1 MRLTISSICLNAFTH
16 IKSSIRFICCY
27 LVVFLSYMSKSIKA
41 INNNYEAQILAA
53 KTHGG
58 SKSLLQSIFLLCN
71 KCLWGATYFDKNR
84 LPPDRNTCP
93 LCGTN
98 NNELSSF
105 PIMPNESFAFSYDAK
120 RGLEIEFKP
129 R

>member
-1 MRLTISSICLNAFTH
+1 
-16 IKSSIRFICCY
+16 
-27 LVVFLSYMSKSIKA
+27 MSKGIKT
-41 INNNYEAQILAA
+41 IDNHEAQRLAT
-53 KTHGG
+53 KGF
-58 SKSLLQSIFLLCN
+58 KSPLPSIFLLCN
-71 KCLWGATYFDKNR
+71 KCLWAATYFDKNR

-93 LCGTN
+93 LCGTS

-129 R
+129 RLKHNR

>member
-1 MRLTISSICLNAFTH
+1 
-16 IKSSIRFICCY
+16 
-27 LVVFLSYMSKSIKA
+27 MSKGIKT
-41 INNNYEAQILAA
+41 IDNNHEAQRLGPII
-53 KTHGG
+53 HDGF
-58 SKSLLQSIFLLCN
+58 KSVQPSIFFLCN
-71 KCLWGATYFDKNR
+71 KCLWAATYFDKNR
-84 LPPDRNTCP
+84 LPDRNTCP

-120 RGLEIEFKP
+120 RGLEIEFKH